1 MTTYQ
6 RKRAFINK
14 INARIRTLTRRA
26 GVDIDAILSRLDD
39 MDGVFENTVGTGI
52 NINTSYFTPELESE
66 IEKLIPS
73 YTGASIKV
81 SKHLTV
87 PAAESD
93 PNFVGPSSREARI
106 NESIR
111 SMFRF
116 EADFD
121 VYKAKYYD
129 WEKSQNSVRL
139 KLNPT
144 AKQIRERMTDI
155 GKIWAKDEPDYTE
168 LSRLYRELDKIKY

>member
-1 MTTYQ
+1 MTKYQ
-6 RKRAFINK
+6 QKRAFINK

-26 GVDIDAILSRLDD
+26 GVDIDSILSRFDD
-39 MDGVFENTVGTGI
+39 MDGVFENSTGTGI
-52 NINTSYFTPELESE
+52 NIETSYFTPELQSE
-66 IEKLIPS
+66 IEKLVPT
-73 YTGASIKV
+73 YLGASAKV
-81 SKHLTV
+81 GKRISV

-93 PNFVGPSSREARI
+93 PDFIGPSSREART
-106 NESIR
+106 NEAIR

-139 KLNPT
+139 KLNPA

-155 GKIWAKDEPDYTE
+155 GKIWAKDDPDYNE
-168 LSRLYRELDKIKY
+168 LARLYRELDKIKY